1 MMTHEMAER
10 WREVED
16 YFRATLVD
24 EDAALARARTSS
36 ADTTAPGIEVAP
48 SQGALLALLAG
59 MSGARRVLEFGTLA
73 GYSAIWLARAVGPG
87 GRVVTLELEP
97 QNAAVAR
104 SNFAAAGVADR
115 VEVVVGPALESAR
128 RLLEEGAEPFDLVF
142 IDADKPSNPQYL
154 EVALELTR
162 SGSVIVVDN
171 VVRGGAVLDAEGDD
185 PNIRGV
191 RAVTDAIAANP
202 ELEATAIQTVSSKGW
217 DGIIIARRR

>member
-1 MMTHEMAER
+1 MIHEMAER
-10 WREVED
+10 WRAVED
-16 YFRATLVD
+16 YFLSTLVD
-24 EDAALARARTSS
+24 EDPALARARTSS
-36 ADTTAPGIEVAP
+36 SETTAPGIEVAP
-48 SQGALLALLAG
+48 SQGALLALLARI
-59 MSGARRVLEFGTLA
+59 SGARRVLEFGTLA

-115 VEVVVGPALESAR
+115 VEVVVGPAFESAR

-142 IDADKPSNPQYL
+142 IDADKPNNPQYL

-162 SGSVIVVDN
+162 SGSVIVIDN